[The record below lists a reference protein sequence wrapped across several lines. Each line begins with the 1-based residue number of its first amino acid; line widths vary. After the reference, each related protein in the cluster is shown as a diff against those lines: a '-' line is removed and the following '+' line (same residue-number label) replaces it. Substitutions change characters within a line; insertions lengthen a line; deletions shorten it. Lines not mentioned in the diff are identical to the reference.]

1 VSWKN
6 LTERWTQKQPPQR
19 TEESVFLGG
28 PIPIGKVGKIE
39 KMEEF
44 EITFTKKRGNDSFW
58 RNGKWQFVMDNLSY
72 Q

>member
-6 LTERWTQKQPPQR
+6 PTERWTQKQPPQR

-44 EITFTKKRGNDSFW
+44 EITFTKKKGE
-58 RNGKWQFVMDNLSY
+58 
-72 Q
+72 